1 MENRDL
7 VRHRSVHTGQA
18 AFQCQECGQGFTLKA
33 SLLTHMRNK
42 HLGHKPVTCPYC
54 AQSFLSPSALFRHR
68 KACAGGHGG
77 GAAAVDAGEPDADR
91 VKEEPTSMD
100 LDTNDLT

>member
-1 MENRDL
+1 M
-7 VRHRSVHTGQA
+7 RHRSVHTGQA

-42 HLGHKPVTCPYC
+42 HLGHKSFACPYC
-54 AQSFLSPSALFRHR
+54 SHSFSSSSALVRHR
-68 KACAGGHGG
+68 KACTGGQG
-77 GAAAVDAGEPDADR
+77 GAAASEAREQEAAI

-100 LDTNDLT
+100 LDTRD